1 MSLSGA
7 QINKIRSEKA
17 KFATPKNKF
26 LKKLL
31 EDKKNFDL
39 KSVPNKLKKNINLDT
54 WSFEEID
61 SEFKEICIEYFGLS
75 RFSLSSVAEE
85 KFSLAE
91 EIIFPEVEI
100 CIKHLLSVKD
110 VEDYLTNFCS

>member
-7 QINKIRSEKA
+7 QINKLRSEKA

-26 LKKLL
+26 LKKLV

-39 KSVPNKLKKNINLDT
+39 KSVPKKLKKNINLEN
-54 WSFEEID
+54 WSFEDID
-61 SEFKEICIEYFGLS
+61 SESKGLCIEYFGLS
-75 RFSLSSVAEE
+75 RFSLSSEAVE
-85 KFSLAE
+85 KFELAE

-100 CIKHLLSVKD
+100 CIEHFLPVKD
-110 VEDYLTNFCS
+110 VEDFLTKCSF